1 MSLREVTNYEVSFY
15 IPLSY
20 SNRTHK
26 VCKLPNGILA
36 LIISDPTDTSSSCS
50 LTVCT
55 GSHND
60 PKDIAGLAHLCEHMI
75 LSAGS
80 KKYPDPG
87 LFHTLIAKNN
97 GSQNAFTTGEQTTFY
112 FELPNTQNNGEFT
125 FESILDVFAS
135 FFKEPLFNPLLISK
149 EIYAI
154 QSEHEGNI
162 SSTTKI
168 FYHAARILANPDHPF
183 SRFSTGNIHS
193 LSSIPQL
200 KKIKLKSSLNTYF
213 ENNFFWG
220 EYNLVHKGTAV
231 C

>member
-80 KKYPDPG
+80 KN
-87 LFHTLIAKNN
+87 TLILV
-97 GSQNAFTTGEQTTFY
+97 Y
-112 FELPNTQNNGEFT
+112 
-125 FESILDVFAS
+125 
-135 FFKEPLFNPLLISK
+135 
-149 EIYAI
+149 
-154 QSEHEGNI
+154 
-162 SSTTKI
+162 ST
-168 FYHAARILANPDHPF
+168 H
-183 SRFSTGNIHS
+183 
-193 LSSIPQL
+193 
-200 KKIKLKSSLNTYF
+200 
-213 ENNFFWG
+213 
-220 EYNLVHKGTAV
+220 
-231 C
+231 